1 MKKTAALIERL
12 IQLAEGKALPAS
24 SLRGDWFQ
32 QMEEDSILLT
42 VSHGS
47 RKSLRA
53 SDANS
58 FRQYLASQ
66 YDIRDLNATL
76 ILLQQQDSDRASQVD
91 VTGNSKFVRHRTF
104 QGFLVNSY
112 QPISA
117 ILNDEPVTI
126 LPPEGSFVFISDYQ
140 SFAIPEDVIIVGV
153 ENAENFR
160 YLKRQQHLFER
171 YFPQDSRLLFVSR
184 YPLQQHS
191 DLIHW
196 LKAIPNRYVHFGDLD
211 LAGVAIYQNE
221 YYRHLGE
228 RSSFLIPDDYEERI
242 ANGTRTRYDDQISK
256 YGKMKIED
264 PRIGSLLSCIHQYH
278 RGYDQEGY
286 IE

>member
-1 MKKTAALIERL
+1 MKKTVTLIKRL
-12 IQLAEGKALPAS
+12 IQLAEGKALPVS
-24 SLRGDWFQ
+24 SLRGEWFQ
-32 QMEEDSILLT
+32 QMEEDGILLT

-66 YDIRDLNATL
+66 YDIRDLDATL
-76 ILLQQQDSDRASQVD
+76 TLLQQQDSDRASQVD
-91 VTGNSKFVRHRTF
+91 VTGDSKFVQRRTF
-104 QGFLVNSY
+104 QGFLINSY
-112 QPISA
+112 QPVPA
-117 ILNDEPVTI
+117 TLNGESVTI

-140 SFAIPEDVIIVGV
+140 SFSIPDDIIIVGV

-160 YLKRQQHLFER
+160 YAKRQQLLFER
-171 YFPQDSRLLFVSR
+171 YFPKGSRLLFVSR
-184 YPLQQHS
+184 YPQQQHS

-196 LKAIPNRYVHFGDLD
+196 LKSIPNRYVHFGDLD
-211 LAGVAIYQNE
+211 LAGIAIYQNE
-221 YYRHLGE
+221 YYCHLGQ

-242 ANGTRTRYDDQISK
+242 ADGIRTRYDDQLSE

-264 PRIGSLLSCIHQYH
+264 PRITKLLSCIHQYH